1 MKHFRLLSTLFCAGL
16 FALVATSCSKAPA
29 TTEEVGPYTVQ
40 TITDQVYHIE
50 DFNTER
56 PRGDYKLPD
65 GTPTQN
71 NCSDIYLVVGKESA
85 LLIDLSNR
93 LADTTAAASL
103 RKIVYDRIGKREL
116 IITITHNHGD
126 HLGMMAAFHDDE
138 RARFWIPEADFKN
151 SKAFPESR
159 TELFADGAT
168 IDLGGKSIT
177 TLTIAGHTT
186 GSTVFFLDGQDLC
199 FTGDAIGSGNGVWI
213 FSYESF
219 RDQYVGSVEKLI
231 SYIEDPANGIDSSKL
246 VFWGGHDWQKG
257 ALPKLDM
264 QYLYD
269 MRTLIGQLAA
279 GTADYDPQAYNARLN
294 ANYKYGTA
302 KITWH
307 TDHALRYAEEM
318 KAAE

>member
-1 MKHFRLLSTLFCAGL
+1 MRTKKTLLLMLCA
-16 FALVATSCSKAPA
+16 ALSAVALTSCGNTTAA
-29 TTEEVGPYTVQ
+29 TEEVGPYTVQ

-50 DFNTER
+50 DFNSER
-56 PRGDYKLPD
+56 PRGDYKRPD

-71 NCSDIYLVVGKESA
+71 NCSDIYLVVGKKSA
-85 LLIDLSNR
+85 LLIDLSNK
-93 LADTTAAASL
+93 LADTTAASSL
-103 RKIVYDRIGKREL
+103 REIVYDRIGKREL

-126 HLGMMAAFHDDE
+126 HLGMMEAFHGDE
-138 RARFWIPEADFKN
+138 RARFWIPEADFRN
-151 SKAFPESR
+151 SKAFPEGR

-168 IDLGGKSIT
+168 IDLGGKSLT

-186 GSTVFFLDGQDLC
+186 GSTVYFLDGHNIC

-219 RDQYVGSVEKLI
+219 KDQYVGSVEKLI
-231 SYIEDPANGIDSSKL
+231 AYIEDPANGIDGSEL

-269 MRTLIGQLAA
+269 MRTLIGQLVE
-279 GTADYDPQAYNARLN
+279 GSADYDPQAYNPRLN
-294 ANYKYGTA
+294 ANFKYGTA
-302 KITWH
+302 KITWN
-307 TDHALRYAEEM
+307 TAHAERYAAEM